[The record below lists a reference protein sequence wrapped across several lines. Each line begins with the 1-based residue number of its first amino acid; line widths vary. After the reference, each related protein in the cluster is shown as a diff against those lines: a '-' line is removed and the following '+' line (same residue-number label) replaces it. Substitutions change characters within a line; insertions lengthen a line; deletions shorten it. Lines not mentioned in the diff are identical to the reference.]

1 MNKIK
6 KIKII
11 LKIFFLFVFS
21 TKNIQAEFFKDIS
34 HLIENN
40 IPRLSYGIAVTD
52 IDNDNKFDFIVTG
65 YQYPNLALSFKK
77 NKIKNIIN
85 HKMFADQNRR
95 AIGIAACDVD
105 TDGKE
110 EIYILNTDSFSGKN
124 IC

>member
-6 KIKII
+6 NIKII

-21 TKNIQAEFFKDIS
+21 TKNIKAEFFNDIS

-65 YQYPNLALSFKK
+65 
-77 NKIKNIIN
+77 
-85 HKMFADQNRR
+85 
-95 AIGIAACDVD
+95 
-105 TDGKE
+105 
-110 EIYILNTDSFSGKN
+110 
-124 IC
+124 